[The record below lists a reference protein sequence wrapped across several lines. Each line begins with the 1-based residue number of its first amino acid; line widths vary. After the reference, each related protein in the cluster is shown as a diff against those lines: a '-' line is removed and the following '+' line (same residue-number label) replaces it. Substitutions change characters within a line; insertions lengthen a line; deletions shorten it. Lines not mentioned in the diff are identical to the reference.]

1 MKTILRL
8 LAIFACAAST
18 ACFTTSALAQRYSES
33 EKSSQSYPLAA
44 NGTLRLANVNGAVE
58 IVAWDKNEVL
68 VETEK
73 RAATSEDLA
82 RIHIVVDARPDRLI
96 VKTDHER
103 TGFFGTSVRGEVL
116 YHLKVPASISL
127 EKISVVNSTVTVQG
141 VRGSVA
147 LETVNGSIHATD
159 LGADA
164 KLATVNGSI
173 HAAFATVSATQ
184 RITTDSVNGACELTL
199 PAGTGAHIDLSTVNG
214 STRCDFP
221 LTIEKS
227 SGRTLR
233 GTIGGGG
240 ATVRA
245 DTVNGS
251 IRLVKL

>member
-8 LAIFACAAST
+8 LTIVACAASS

-44 NGTLRLANVNGAVE
+44 HGTLRLSNVNGAVD
-58 IVAWDKNEVL
+58 VAVWDKNEVL

-73 RAATSEDLA
+73 RAATTADLA
-82 RIHIVVDARPDRLI
+82 RIHIVVDAQPDRLV
-96 VKTDHER
+96 VKTDHEK
-103 TGFFGTSVRGEVL
+103 TGFFGISVRGEVR
-116 YHLKVPASISL
+116 YHLKVPAGISI

-141 VRGSVA
+141 VRGSVV

-164 KLATVNGSI
+164 KLETVNGSI
-173 HAAFATVSATQ
+173 HAAFATVSASQ

-199 PAGTGAHIDLSTVNG
+199 PANAGAHVDLSTING
-214 STRCDFP
+214 STHCDFP
-221 LTIEKS
+221 VTIEQS
-227 SGRTLR
+227 SRRTLR